1 MAFPLAAIGAGI
13 GQFAQDYQRQQE
25 QQRQTLM
32 LRMQLADFQRKMD
45 AETRDSQAAAI
56 AFGPPGTAA
65 QQPAKV
71 QGLPQIG
78 GGSQGWPGADLPK
91 SRGRPTEEMV
101 GLINKAAAQY
111 NVDPAILTGLLSV
124 ESSFNPTVTS
134 PKGARGLAQL
144 MPGTATELGV
154 KDPLDITQAIPAAA
168 QYLRQGLDAYG
179 GDLNQ
184 ALMYYHGGPNTQ
196 MWGPIT
202 RAYPGTVLA
211 RAKQFGAA
219 PAPGEPSGTPAA
231 GAGATLPGAAQ
242 SVPGPGAGGGGAG
255 TRSQQAR
262 PLTAADVT
270 TSFGGPKTQKLADG
284 TLVSEDDYPY
294 PYTGP
299 AAAPPNA
306 PAQGQPL
313 TVPAA
318 TPTDYSTP
326 PPAVAPPPG
335 AATPQS
341 TSLTGT
347 GAVQSGGTQVAQAAP
362 YTAPGMP
369 QPPALPKSKEEL
381 VKEIYAQYPGVDG
394 RVARKAAI
402 DREKAEQENYKVR
415 LQQYQ
420 AQLEAWKLGPGH
432 RREKIEDATTQAERL
447 AQIPSRQG
455 QKDITLENGVTITGI
470 PGDRKSWKTL
480 TGEPL
485 TPELWKMLSEGR
497 IQVPGSYGANR
508 KAEQIEVTNP
518 DTGQRVFSGLAHE
531 TSQNKWVSAADG
543 RVIDTANMK
552 LDRQPISM
560 GVTSQN
566 IGNRISM
573 GANEVARAVE
583 NMTAMPLGTTLGW
596 FGGAQS
602 APPRE
607 LRAGLA
613 RNLANV
619 ITPESAQM
627 LAAMGRG
634 VERGLGVLAAAG
646 AATGLVALQESLKGE
661 IPQENDTGFTVLTKY
676 ANMRQLVEA
685 ANDTIQASPMVADAQ
700 KKQMQANADR
710 IIKAVPW
717 TVADVIRL
725 RTKPTDQSVTDF
737 AKKLGLGQ
745 EQPGGAEAPA
755 GAPAGAGGAQAGP
768 PPEAIADLKRD
779 PSPTRRFQFDQIFGQ
794 GAADQA
800 VGAPQARTP
809 TPPPSGPVFSAPIPP
824 AQ

>member
-1 MAFPLAAIGAGI
+1 MAFSLAALGAGI

-32 LRMQLADFQRKMD
+32 LQMQLADFQRKMD

-65 QQPAKV
+65 QQPAKI

-78 GGSQGWPGADLPK
+78 GGSQGWPSGGAAAGPNMVPGGAVAGRGNRLPFGQLYQLALDAGFEPGEKARTAAAVSMAESGGNPGAINWGDPGGSFGLMQVNAGAHGADVARSALDPATAFRESYRI
-91 SRGRPTEEMV
+91 SRGGQDFSPWTVYKTGAYRRYLGEP
-101 GLINKAAAQY
+101 
-111 NVDPAILTGLLSV
+111 ILG
-124 ESSFNPTVTS
+124 
-134 PKGARGLAQL
+134 GDA
-144 MPGTATELGV
+144 GTAT
-154 KDPLDITQAIPAAA
+154 DIAAGTGQFAMPTDAAA
-168 QYLRQGLDAYG
+168 GLGAPRPTGPPDTLVAG
-179 GDLNQ
+179 G
-184 ALMYYHGGPNTQ
+184 
-196 MWGPIT
+196 
-202 RAYPGTVLA
+202 
-211 RAKQFGAA
+211 GAA
-219 PAPGEPSGTPAA
+219 PAGAFPANITMRGQGRDAVLVNADTGEPIQSA
-231 GAGATLPGAAQ
+231 PGA
-242 SVPGPGAGGGGAG
+242 PI
-255 TRSQQAR
+255 
-262 PLTAADVT
+262 
-270 TSFGGPKTQKLADG
+270 
-284 TLVSEDDYPY
+284 
-294 PYTGP
+294 
-299 AAAPPNA
+299 
-306 PAQGQPL
+306 
-313 TVPAA
+313 TVPPA
-318 TPTDYSTP
+318 TPTDYSRP

-335 AATPQS
+335 AAAARPTS
-341 TSLTGT
+341 SLTGT
-347 GAVQSGGTQVAQAAP
+347 GAVQPGGAQVAQAAP

-369 QPPALPKSKEEL
+369 QPPALPKSKEDL
-381 VKEIYAQYPGVDG
+381 LREIYAQYPGVDG

-402 DREKAEQENYKVR
+402 DREKAEQENYKVQ
-415 LQQYQ
+415 LQQHQ
-420 AQLEAWKLGPGH
+420 ANLEAWKLGPGH
-432 RREKIEDATTQAERL
+432 RREKIEDAAAQAERI

-470 PGDRKSWKTL
+470 PGDKKSWKTL

-602 APPRE
+602 IPARE
-607 LRAGLA
+607 LADGLK
-613 RNLANV
+613 RSLTNV
-619 ITPESAQM
+619 ITTESAQM
-627 LAAMGRG
+627 LSAMGRG
-634 VERGLGVLAAAG
+634 VERGLGILAAAG

-700 KKQMQANADR
+700 KKQMQANTDR

-717 TVADVIRL
+717 TVADVIKL

-745 EQPGGAEAPA
+745 QQEGEGAPA
-755 GAPAGAGGAQAGP
+755 GAPAGAQAGP
-768 PPEAIADLKRD
+768 PPEAIADLQRD

-800 VGAPQARTP
+800 VGAPRARTP
-809 TPPPSGPVFSAPIPP
+809 TPPPSGVFSAPIPP